1 MAEQQS
7 TAEGR
12 LVSHEPASR
21 DTQANL
27 CVTGET
33 QHQSTSKPETTA
45 LVGRLRLSAR
55 GSVVLHHDH
64 YRKDCADA
72 ADEIERL
79 CRIPA
84 HYGAPVDDP
93 DAAIQWITGLMD
105 TEARHLREEVKRL
118 REALRRIVQEC
129 GRARGDQG
137 HRDASRF
144 AFATAYKAVGE
155 GVADG

>member
-1 MAEQQS
+1 MPDAEQQS
-7 TAEGR
+7 TGWQPIETAPKAPHYGPPHLGVVDGEVRLIRWGKTSHVPLYGWCLADQGAE
-12 LVSHEPASR
+12 EF
-21 DTQANL
+21 
-27 CVTGET
+27 
-33 QHQSTSKPETTA
+33 
-45 LVGRLRLSAR
+45 
-55 GSVVLHHDH
+55 DH

-118 REALRRIVQEC
+118 RAALLAGREWLEVVSPPSPESASGVRMREFRRLLNEALAH
-129 GRARGDQG
+129 G
-137 HRDASRF
+137 
-144 AFATAYKAVGE
+144 
-155 GVADG
+155 